1 MQLTPWPPKAE
12 SWNFASITFHV
23 LFADG
28 LRAKTTEQQQVYT
41 STPPG
46 RWFFLGRWLITDI
59 VNPRGVWNQTTK
71 PLMQFSRMSERRD
84 YDHGLVPTLVNSKTL
99 SPAVSSDMS

>member
-1 MQLTPWPPKAE
+1 MELCIYNISCA
-12 SWNFASITFHV
+12 F
-23 LFADG
+23 
-28 LRAKTTEQQQVYT
+28 
-41 STPPG
+41 G
-46 RWFFLGRWLITDI
+46 RWLTCEDHRTTASLHVYPTGTMVFLGQWLITDI